1 MEFLTLNQGGH
12 TSNAIP
18 KDRWPTVGLFGGT
31 IEPLGCDVLFKDRMC
46 LNFLFVWRCVFEG
59 RWKAVVFMD
68 EFLWWGCLF
77 SECFTRFFGW
87 LRRNIV
93 IFNVKRIVP
102 GWNSDL
108 GQTLMMPASW
118 REIWKNPIT
127 SHVWLHFQEV
137 NPSKDSWD
145 THRKKLG
152 IKKKSLLCFLIP
164 ILFWSPTQRSQ
175 R

>member
-46 LNFLFVWRCVFEG
+46 FNLCLFGDVCLKDVE
-59 RWKAVVFMD
+59 KLS
-68 EFLWWGCLF
+68 FLWMNFYDEDVF

-102 GWNSDL
+102 GWNSDQPA
-108 GQTLMMPASW
+108 GEKSGKIPSQVMCGYTSKKWTLPK
-118 REIWKNPIT
+118 I
-127 SHVWLHFQEV
+127 
-137 NPSKDSWD
+137 
-145 THRKKLG
+145 LG
-152 IKKKSLLCFLIP
+152 IRIKQKVLFDPFIP
-164 ILFWSPTQRSQ
+164 FFDPYLFFWSLVIFCRQR
-175 R
+175 